1 MINLRAII
9 LLACLAAAPAIAA
22 DAPASEASIR
32 ELLTVT
38 QSEKLVD
45 STMGQ
50 IDSMMQNSMK
60 QALGGQTLTADQQ
73 KIIDDMRAKMIALFK
88 EDMKWET
95 LEPMFVDIYKRS
107 FTQKEVDGMLD
118 FYRSEPGQAV
128 IAKMPLVMRNSMQ
141 AMQGRMVALLPKLQQ
156 LQRDAIAELRASQAK
171 KP

>member
-1 MINLRAII
+1 MLKLRAII

-60 QALGGQTLTADQQ
+60 QALAGQTLTADQQ

-107 FTQKEVDGMLD
+107 FTQKEIDGMLD

-141 AMQGRMVALLPKLQQ
+141 AMQGRMVAMLPKLQQ